1 MSKYIIMAILFV
13 YLSLI
18 TLIADS
24 MAYTSGNIG
33 VVVPEGTETNPSS
46 FLTTFWDMLTF
57 QIDLPSI
64 MIIFLVYPAIII
76 ILFIM
81 LDIIIEIARVIA
93 EAIPL

>member
-33 VVVPEGTETNPSS
+33 VVVPGATETNPSS

>member
-24 MAYTSGNIG
+24 MAYTSGNVG
-33 VVVPEGTETNPSS
+33 VVIPEGTEISPSS
-46 FLTTFWDMLTF
+46 YLTTFWDMLTF

-81 LDIIIEIARVIA
+81 IDIIIEIARVIA